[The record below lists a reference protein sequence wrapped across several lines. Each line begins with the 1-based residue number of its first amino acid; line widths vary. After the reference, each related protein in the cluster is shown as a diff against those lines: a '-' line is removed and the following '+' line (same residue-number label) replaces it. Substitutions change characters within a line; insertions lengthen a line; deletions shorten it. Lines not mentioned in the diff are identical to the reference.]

1 MRVVAAVNQDDAG
14 AGVFGEV
21 IRARGAEL
29 VEWRPPSGDP
39 PPGDADAALVLGGA
53 MHPNQDADHPW
64 LPTERAW
71 LAELLESGVPTIGI
85 CLGAELLGQAA
96 GGEIVRLP
104 VAEIGWTDVELSA
117 EAASDPLLGA
127 LPARFP
133 SLQWHSYAVEPAP
146 GSPVLARSAACAQAY
161 RLGERAWGIQFHAEV
176 TPEIVS
182 DWIADAEADARR
194 RRARGRRGP
203 ERPAGAHGAGD
214 VGLERAGPR
223 PVRALPRARW
233 RLTLLGL
240 RAAFLGERL
249 ATLVHHGHRRPGPE
263 PVVARAVEGEDRAR
277 EVVAGR

>member
-21 IRARGAEL
+21 IRASGAEL

-39 PPGDADAALVLGGA
+39 APGDADAVLVLGGA

-71 LAELLESGVPTIGI
+71 LGELLESGVPTIGI

-96 GGEIVRLP
+96 GGEIVRMP

-117 EAASDPLLGA
+117 EAASDPLLAA
-127 LPARFP
+127 LPPRFP

-182 DWIADAEADARR
+182 DWIADAEATPADDVREAGVDLSALRERTAREIT
-194 RRARGRRGP
+194 GWTELG
-203 ERPAGAHGAGD
+203 
-214 VGLERAGPR
+214 
-223 PVRALPRARW
+223 RALCRRFLA
-233 RLTLLGL
+233 L
-240 RAAFLGERL
+240 AAG
-249 ATLVHHGHRRPGPE
+249 
-263 PVVARAVEGEDRAR
+263 
-277 EVVAGR
+277 